1 MPQFYK
7 SFLLPILLFMGFSH
21 ALLAQTKWVQGNVII
36 DNSDEIAEGVVVSN
50 KRTNH
55 STKTNFAGIFFIQAQ
70 ENDTLLIRSDWY
82 ENRNIILKPALFNKS
97 EIVIHLSV
105 KTIHLKEAI
114 IAKKLTGVLEK
125 DVTGGKKEDDLTRLY
140 KILNV
145 NPDINPIKDTAALK
159 TGLFNGDIRL
169 TGLDVGRLYDAFSGN
184 LRKRKAAM
192 EYETQNYNVA
202 QIRSYFGDQYF
213 QLELNIPKYKI
224 NEFIVTALSNT
235 NNIHQLKQPNYF
247 TIQEILKNYS
257 KKYLDDLFKLRINK
271 DYEDNRIKE
280 QELYLNVPLDSI
292 PKD

>member
-1 MPQFYK
+1 MPLFFK
-7 SFLLPILLFMGFSH
+7 KFLLPFLFFIGFSNG
-21 ALLAQTKWVQGNVII
+21 LTAQIKWVQGNVII
-36 DNSDEIAEGVVVSN
+36 DNSDEIAEGVVVTN
-50 KRTNH
+50 KRTKH

-70 ENDTLLIRSDWY
+70 ANDTLLIRSDWY

-97 EIVIHLSV
+97 EIVIHLGI

-114 IAKKLTGVLEK
+114 ISKKLTGVLEK

-145 NPDINPIKDTAALK
+145 NPDINPIKDTTGLK

-169 TGLDVGRLYDAFSGN
+169 TGIDVGRLYDVFSGD

-202 QIRSYFGDQYF
+202 KIRSYFGDQYF
-213 QLELNIPKYKI
+213 QIELNIPKYKI

-247 TIQEILKNYS
+247 IIQDILKDYS

-271 DYEDNRIKE
+271 EYEDSRIKE
-280 QELYLNVPLDSI
+280 QDLYLNIPLDSI